1 MSNVEMQ
8 PHVFDHVDL
17 VNWILFHIVW
27 LRLNLYKIEE
37 HSGMD
42 EVTSEDLALPSLFGG
57 GTASLSPFQR
67 SPRSAYGS
75 LPPLLGLIYSSCD
88 QGNISPWIPQTS
100 FLRNDVY
107 LRGNPTE
114 SGPRTV

>member
-1 MSNVEMQ
+1 MPQ
-8 PHVFDHVDL
+8 FK
-17 VNWILFHIVW
+17 ITLFHFVGI
-27 LRLNLYKIEE
+27 RINIDNSEE
-37 HSGMD
+37 YSGMD
-42 EVTSEDLALPSLFGG
+42 EATSEDLAFLSLFGG

-75 LPPLLGLIYSSCD
+75 LPPLLGQDHNSCPATK
-88 QGNISPWIPQTS
+88 GTYPLGIPQTS